1 MLPITEMRSEN
12 HRENSNFQCSTE
24 FEWWKFFPLLLNF
37 TQTRLNSHN
46 SPAGWLC
53 DFPILPTFIQ
63 LCRHKNAI
71 YCRSS
76 LHPNRFSIHRT
87 MPHSE
92 SSIFIFSFPSFRVN
106 EHRRCDGGNWRLT
119 SISCGNFS
127 PLGNFS
133 NDNNYLLVK
142 SANN

>member
-1 MLPITEMRSEN
+1 MVEI
-12 HRENSNFQCSTE
+12 
-24 FEWWKFFPLLLNF
+24 FPLLLNF

-76 LHPNRFSIHRT
+76 LHP
-87 MPHSE
+87 E
-92 SSIFIFSFPSFRVN
+92 SFLHHATFRV
-106 EHRRCDGGNWRLT
+106 EHFHFLISILSVERMSKMVVEIGG
-119 SISCGNFS
+119 
-127 PLGNFS
+127 
-133 NDNNYLLVK
+133 
-142 SANN
+142 